1 MPFCELA
8 YAVNRY
14 INLALVTCKNYVA
27 LAISL
32 LLAWLSFL
40 FPAVTYGQRQD
51 TVSVVPQDT
60 IPADYEPTRRP
71 TFTPTD
77 RYGDPFS
84 NTTSESPLFP
94 KNPNPLKL
102 DVEIDTGFNY
112 TIYEKIGDL
121 NYRPTTSMSFDEF
134 KKYQD
139 RQILKDYWKNRSR
152 AMDGESAVSGRGFTP
167 KIFVSPILDR
177 IFGGSYVELVPRGFV
192 TLDFGGSFQKISN
205 PSIPIRQQRNGG
217 FEFDQQINMSVVGK
231 VGEKLAVT
239 ANFDNNNS
247 FDFQNNMKV
256 EYTGYKEDIL
266 QKLEIGN
273 VSLPLNN
280 TLIQGAQNLFGV
292 KAQMQFGKLN
302 VTTIASTQR
311 GKVASID
318 IPGGNNGQGRPFE
331 IISSNYDEN
340 RHFFLGHYFRDNYR
354 RWIQNLPQITSGVNI
369 TRVEVYILNR
379 NNDTQTLRNV
389 IGLMD
394 LGEGRRIYSSAIQSN
409 GATLPTSNDANN
421 LFQTVKGYS
430 RNSDNINGTL
440 EGLFGKNSNGTD
452 FEKITAARKL
462 SPTEFTFHPQL
473 GYITLTRKLQN
484 DEALAVA
491 YEYTSGTG
499 RYRVGELTDD
509 YDGLQDED
517 VIFLKLLRPR
527 KVSIRDQDDRVIP
540 TWDLMMKNIYS
551 LNVNQ
556 LSREGFQLRV
566 IYRDDRTGIDNPQLQ
581 EGSNTLRERQ
591 LIEIFGLD
599 KLNPVNDPQ
608 RDGNFDFVDGI
619 TINTQNGLIIF
630 PYLEPFSAALREA
643 FRNQPNE
650 DFLIQKYSYDTLY
663 RTTKADAELFATKN
677 KFFIVGQYNAGSAR
691 EILIPGFGISQGS
704 VKIFAGGM
712 PLQEGTD
719 YTVDYTFGKV
729 IINNES
735 ILSSGK
741 NISVQYEQSDPFAFQ
756 TRSLVGTR
764 FDYAVNEDVNFGSTF
779 LYYNE
784 RPLVSRNQI
793 GTEPARNMQ
802 YGLDFNVRK
811 DSRLLTKLIDAIPI
825 IQTKEPSSINFTGEF
840 AQLLPGTSNII
851 DGEGTAYVDDFENT
865 ATPYSLMSPQSWKLA
880 STPVGD
886 PRFDA
891 GSGNAFDLRAGF
903 KRAKLAWYS
912 VDNQF
917 YRQNGRYKPDNINEE
932 DLKYHYA
939 RAIEPDEIYHNYQPP
954 QGQFWQSIFDI
965 AYYPQERG
973 PYNYNPDLTNAG
985 LLAGDPTTNWAG
997 ITTAIRTEVDFDKAN
1012 IEYVEFW
1019 LMNPFL
1025 DGEYGKILT
1034 DGKNGINNTTGGKLL
1049 LQLGSIS
1056 EDVARDSKHAFENGL
1071 PADGNLAGAAASNEW
1086 GYVTSQQYLTNA
1098 FDIEPASRT
1107 HQDVG
1112 LDGLPS
1118 TGQASEPSEASYFDQ
1133 TFLNLVNA
1141 GAREIVVNDVSA
1153 DDYRHYFDPQYDAK
1167 NAKIVERYKDYNGM
1181 DGNSPI
1187 TTASDDIARS
1197 ATQTP
1202 DNEDLNADNTLS
1214 ELEEYYEYDID
1225 LKPGSLDIGSE
1236 YIVDKVESK
1245 GNKGVFWYLYRIP
1258 VRDFENKVGNISG
1271 FKSIR
1276 YMRMI
1281 LTGFQQP
1288 VVLRM
1293 SNFRMIGSRWRR
1305 YQADLRGGGF
1315 QGDQEPEFNDF
1326 TVSVVNLEENGVWEE
1341 PTPGTPPTSPYR
1353 IPPGVVRDRDVTSA
1367 ISRQLNEQSVKVC
1380 VDDLEDGDAR
1390 AIFKN
1395 VSVDLF
1401 NYGRIKMYLHADSEA
1416 EDDDLHAFLR
1426 LGTDFDQNY
1435 YEVEIPLKVS
1445 DPSIQNPSDR
1455 DVWPEENEI
1464 DLDLNELLGLK
1475 AARDRERFP
1484 TSESYPKVGGPKQVG
1499 RHLIRIVGRPDLS
1512 SVQLMMIGIRNP
1524 KTADRRSHSVCIWAN
1539 ELRVTDFDRTAGW
1552 AVSTT
1557 LSAKLAD
1564 FATVTGALRHTAFGF
1579 GSVSSKIGERAR
1591 DETTSYDVSANVNI
1605 DKLLPGNTGIK
1616 VPMFVSY
1623 ENTTIDPNYD
1633 PANPDMKVA
1642 AALSSFSNAEDQQNF
1657 KALIRDKTTR
1667 RSLNF
1672 VNVRKTKVKQDA
1684 TPHIYD
1690 IENLSFSY
1698 SFSEA
1703 MQTNFFTKES
1713 LLRQYRGS
1721 VAYNFTPKATGIE
1734 PFKNVKAF
1742 SSPYLKFLKDFNI
1755 SLLPANISVRGD
1767 LDRSFGK
1774 KIYRNSAG
1782 SYGTFSY
1789 SPPNYLK
1796 YFTFNRQ
1803 YNMRWNF
1810 SRGLSF
1816 EYTARANAIID
1827 EPEGDVDTQVKRDSV
1842 INNLK
1847 NLGRMKDFDQTFTVN
1862 YTLPLDKFPITDWLN
1877 ADYRYRGGYNWRAGP
1892 INIPDEIAL
1901 EKNLQ
1906 DIPDRLDFKNTIQ
1919 NSRENNFSGKVDFVK
1934 LYNKVKFLKDLN
1946 TPPRPPVRQPAAR
1959 PGAPPTRPTPTPPKA
1974 DTVKST
1980 PGLLKGFARL
1990 LMSLRSVNATYTLTE
2005 GTILPGFNRT
2015 PKFFGM
2021 DKEWEAPGWAFITG
2035 NQDPNI
2041 RFEAA
2046 EKQWLTKATSLTLPF
2061 TQTRNEVL
2069 NLRANV
2075 EPSSDFKIQLDVK
2088 KEGTSSYREIF
2099 RYDSLEDSFHP
2110 FNPSRG
2116 GNYKISFLSIKT
2128 AFNKSNG
2135 DIESEV
2141 FKTFEENLDI
2151 IKSRFQA
2158 FNGAEF
2164 DSTSQDVVIPAFL
2177 AAYSGSDAQAIG
2189 LSPFPRT
2196 PLPNWRIDYTGLG
2209 KIGIFKD
2216 LFQSVTISHAYQSN
2230 YSVLNYSN
2238 SLDANDPSL
2247 VSIDRPIEDY
2257 NRTYFGQPNANGEYV
2272 PLYVISQ
2279 VLISEQFAPLI
2290 GINVRTKSRLTA
2302 RAEYKTKRDL
2312 ALNISNAQ
2320 VTELNSKDIS
2330 CEIGFTKNN
2339 MKLPFKSQ
2347 GRTIVL
2353 KNDVTF
2359 RMNVSITDNQTI
2371 QRKVD
2376 DLSTITNGNI
2386 NFQLRPTISYV
2397 VNQKL
2402 TVQGYFER
2410 TVNEPL
2416 VTNSY
2421 PRSTTRFGIQVRF
2434 SLAQDGG
2441 TTGNT
2446 GAIQRR

>member
-1 MPFCELA
+1 
-8 YAVNRY
+8 
-14 INLALVTCKNYVA
+14 
-27 LAISL
+27 
-32 LLAWLSFL
+32 
-40 FPAVTYGQRQD
+40 
-51 TVSVVPQDT
+51 
-60 IPADYEPTRRP
+60 
-71 TFTPTD
+71 
-77 RYGDPFS
+77 
-84 NTTSESPLFP
+84 
-94 KNPNPLKL
+94 
-102 DVEIDTGFNY
+102 
-112 TIYEKIGDL
+112 
-121 NYRPTTSMSFDEF
+121 
-134 KKYQD
+134 
-139 RQILKDYWKNRSR
+139 
-152 AMDGESAVSGRGFTP
+152 
-167 KIFVSPILDR
+167 
-177 IFGGSYVELVPRGFV
+177 
-192 TLDFGGSFQKISN
+192 
-205 PSIPIRQQRNGG
+205 
-217 FEFDQQINMSVVGK
+217 
-231 VGEKLAVT
+231 
-239 ANFDNNNS
+239 
-247 FDFQNNMKV
+247 
-256 EYTGYKEDIL
+256 
-266 QKLEIGN
+266 
-273 VSLPLNN
+273 
-280 TLIQGAQNLFGV
+280 
-292 KAQMQFGKLN
+292 
-302 VTTIASTQR
+302 
-311 GKVASID
+311 
-318 IPGGNNGQGRPFE
+318 
-331 IISSNYDEN
+331 
-340 RHFFLGHYFRDNYR
+340 
-354 RWIQNLPQITSGVNI
+354 
-369 TRVEVYILNR
+369 
-379 NNDTQTLRNV
+379 
-389 IGLMD
+389 
-394 LGEGRRIYSSAIQSN
+394 
-409 GATLPTSNDANN
+409 
-421 LFQTVKGYS
+421 
-430 RNSDNINGTL
+430 
-440 EGLFGKNSNGTD
+440 
-452 FEKITAARKL
+452 
-462 SPTEFTFHPQL
+462 PQL

-491 YEYTSGTG
+491 YEYSTGTG
-499 RYRVGELTDD
+499 RYRVGELMDD
-509 YDGLQDED
+509 YDGLKDED

-527 KVSIRDQDDRVIP
+527 KVSIRDQRNKIIP

-581 EGSNTLRERQ
+581 EGSATLRERQ
-591 LIEIFGLD
+591 LIEVFGLD
-599 KLNPVNDPQ
+599 KLNPANDPQ
-608 RDGNFDFVDGI
+608 RDGNFDFVEGI
-619 TINTQNGLIIF
+619 TINTQIGLIIF
-630 PYLEPFSAALREA
+630 PYLEPFSGALREA
-643 FRNQPNE
+643 FRGQPNE

-663 RTTKADAELFATKN
+663 STTKADAELFATKN
-677 KFFIVGQYNAGSAR
+677 KFFVVGQYNAGSAR

-741 NISVQYEQSDPFAFQ
+741 DISVQYEQSDPFAFQ

-802 YGLDFNVRK
+802 YGLDFNIHK
-811 DSRLLTKLIDAIPI
+811 DSRLLTKLVDAIPI
-825 IQTKEPSSINFTGEF
+825 LQTKEPSSINFTGEF

-880 STPVGD
+880 AAPVGD
-886 PRFDA
+886 PRFDP
-891 GSGNAFDLRAGF
+891 SGGKPFDLSAGH

-917 YRQNGRYKPDNINEE
+917 YRTRGRYKPQNVTDN
-932 DLKYHYA
+932 DLKNHYV
-939 RAIEPDEIYHNYQPP
+939 RPVDPDEIYHNYQSPL
-954 QGQFWQSIFDI
+954 GQFWQSIFDI
-965 AYYPQERG
+965 AYYPSERG
-973 PYNYNPDLTNAG
+973 PYNYNSNLTNSG
-985 LLAGDPTTNWAG
+985 LLADDPTSNWAG

-1019 LMNPFL
+1019 MMDPFI
-1025 DGEYGKILT
+1025 DGDNGKVILE
-1034 DGKNGINNTTGGKLL
+1034 GNNVGANNTTGGKLI
-1049 LQLGSIS
+1049 LQLGSIT
-1056 EDVARDSKHAFENGL
+1056 EDVIRDSKHAFENGL
-1071 PADGNLAGAAASNEW
+1071 PADGQLETAASSNVW
-1086 GYVTSQQYLTNA
+1086 GYVTNQQYLTNS
-1098 FDIEPASRT
+1098 FDINASSRAN
-1107 HQDVG
+1107 QDVG

-1118 TGQASEPSEASYFDQ
+1118 SKEAGHYEEFMNA
-1133 TFLNLVNA
+1133 LNP
-1141 GAREIVVNDVSA
+1141 GAKEVVVNDASA
-1153 DDYRHYFDPQYDAK
+1153 DDFRHYFDPEFDARS
-1167 NAKIVERYKDYNGM
+1167 AQILERYKNYNGL

-1197 ATQTP
+1197 ATPTP

-1225 LKPGSLDIGSE
+1225 LKKGGLDIGSE
-1236 YIVDKVESK
+1236 YIVDKVSAK
-1245 GNKGVFWYLYRIP
+1245 GHPDVFWYLYRIP

-1315 QGDQEPEFNDF
+1315 QGDQEPNFDDF
-1326 TVSVVNLEENGVWEE
+1326 TVSVVNFEENGVWEE
-1341 PTPGTPPTSPYR
+1341 STPGSPPTSPYR
-1353 IPPGVVRDRDVTSA
+1353 IPPDVVRDIDVTSA
-1367 ISRQLNEQSVKVC
+1367 NSRQLNEQSVQVC
-1380 VDDLEDGDAR
+1380 VDELKDGDAR

-1395 VSVDLF
+1395 VGVDLF
-1401 NYGRIKMYLHADSEA
+1401 NYGRIKMFLHANSLSQ
-1416 EDDDLHAFLR
+1416 DDELHAFLR

-1435 YEVEIPLKVS
+1435 YEIEIPLKIS
-1445 DPSIQNPSDR
+1445 DHNILNPSPR

-1464 DLDLNELLGLK
+1464 DLDLNELYALK
-1475 AARDRERFP
+1475 AARDRERYP
-1484 TSESYPKVGGPKQVG
+1484 AGDSYPREGGKQVG

-1512 SVQLMMIGIRNP
+1512 SVQLMMIGVRNP
-1524 KTADRRSHSVCIWAN
+1524 KTSDRRSHSVCIWAN
-1539 ELRVTDFDRTAGW
+1539 ELRVTAFDRTAGW
-1552 AVSTT
+1552 AASTT

-1591 DETTSYDVSANVNI
+1591 DETTAYDVSANVNI

-1616 VPMFVSY
+1616 IPMFVSY
-1623 ENTTIDPNYD
+1623 ENTTINPNYD
-1633 PANPDMKVA
+1633 PANPDMKVD
-1642 AALSSFSNAEDQQNF
+1642 AALRSFSSQEDRDNF
-1657 KALIRDKTTR
+1657 KDLIQDRTTR

-1690 IENLSFSY
+1690 IENLAFSY

-1721 VAYNFTPKATGIE
+1721 VAYNFSPKATGIE

-1742 SSPYLKFLKDFNI
+1742 SSPYLKFLRDFNL
-1755 SLLPANISVRGD
+1755 SLLPSNISIRGD

-1789 SPPNYLK
+1789 SPANYLK
-1796 YFTFNRQ
+1796 YFTFNRT
-1803 YNMRWNF
+1803 YNMRWNI
-1810 SRGLSF
+1810 SRGLSV
-1816 EYTARANAIID
+1816 EYNARANAIID
-1827 EPEGDVDTQVKRDSV
+1827 EPEGDIDSQVKRDSV
-1842 INNLK
+1842 MNNLK
-1847 NLGRMKDFDQTFTVN
+1847 NLGRMKDFDQSLTLN

-1877 ADYRYRGGYNWRAGP
+1877 ADYRYQAGYNWRAGP
-1892 INIPDEIAL
+1892 VNIPDAIAL
-1901 EKNLQ
+1901 ERNLQ
-1906 DIPDRLDFKNTIQ
+1906 DLPDSLDFKNTIQ
-1919 NSRENNFSGKVDFVK
+1919 NSRENNFTGKIDFVK

-1946 TPPRPPVRQPAAR
+1946 TPPRPPARQPAAR
-1959 PGAPPTRPTPTPPKA
+1959 PGVTTRPAAP

-1980 PGLLKGFARL
+1980 PGLFKGLARL
-1990 LMSLRSVNATYTLTE
+1990 LMSVRSVNATYALTE
-2005 GTILPGFNRT
+2005 GTILPGFNQT
-2015 PKFFGM
+2015 PRFFGM
-2021 DKEWEAPGWAFITG
+2021 DKEWQAPGWGFIAG
-2035 NQDPNI
+2035 KQDPNI
-2041 RFEAA
+2041 RFRAA
-2046 EKQWLTKATSLTLPF
+2046 ENNWLTKSSALTLPF
-2061 TQTRNEVL
+2061 TQTRNEML
-2069 NLRANV
+2069 NVRANV
-2075 EPSSDFKIQLDVK
+2075 EPSMDFKVQIDIK
-2088 KEGTSSYREIF
+2088 KEGSSAYQEIF
-2099 RYDSLEDSFHP
+2099 RYDSLGDSFGSL
-2110 FNPSRG
+2110 NPSRG
-2116 GNYKISFLSIKT
+2116 GSYKISFLSIKT
-2128 AFNKSNG
+2128 AFDGSNG
-2135 DIESEV
+2135 ETESNV
-2141 FKTFEENLDI
+2141 FKKFEENLQI
-2151 IKSRFQA
+2151 IKSRFQS

-2177 AAYSGSDAQAIG
+2177 AAYSGNDANAIS

-2196 PLPNWRIDYTGLG
+2196 PLPNWRVDYTGLA
-2209 KIGIFKD
+2209 KLGIFKD
-2216 LFQSVTISHAYQSN
+2216 VFQSVTISHAYQSS

-2238 SLDANDPSL
+2238 SLQVDDNSL

-2257 NRTYFGQPNANGEYV
+2257 NRSYFGQVNTNGEYV

-2320 VTELNSKDIS
+2320 VTELNSRDIS

-2359 RMNVSITDNQTI
+2359 RMNVSVSDNKTI

-2386 NFQLRPTISYV
+2386 NFQLRPNISYV

-2434 SLAQDGG
+2434 SLAQ
-2441 TTGNT
+2441 
-2446 GAIQRR
+2446 